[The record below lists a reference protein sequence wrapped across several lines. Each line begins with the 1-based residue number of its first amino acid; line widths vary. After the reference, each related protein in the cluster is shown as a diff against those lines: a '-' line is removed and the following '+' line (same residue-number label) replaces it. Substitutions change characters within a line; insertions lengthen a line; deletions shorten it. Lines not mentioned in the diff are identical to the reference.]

1 MFQFEKIS
9 VVIPVYN
16 SASYISS
23 TIDSV
28 LSAYPKEYVDIVIVD
43 DKSDDIENLK
53 NVLRFYDS
61 VRLIEKNTKSNAA
74 ESRNIGILKSFYD
87 KVFLLDADDQFFL
100 DYLINRVAIMNTS
113 NAGVFFGSFI
123 DVYNDGNRLL
133 RCQLYRDEDIRE
145 YLFINSGDFRSS
157 TISINKKFYKGTL
170 FDEKQ
175 FKHQDWGFGIRCYD
189 NGERLYYDSENFVEI
204 CHGKHSQMSSS
215 MNIKASQYF
224 VDTYLKK
231 QDYCIIGFIRMH
243 FSKSFCFG
251 DKDAVIFFS
260 TLIKKVNLITLQT
273 LKLKVL
279 GLLGTGLFFK
289 PVSKILSVYVSLKQ
303 KKIN

>member
-61 VRLIEKNTKSNAA
+61 VRLIEKNIKSNAA

-100 DYLINRVAIMNTS
+100 DYLINRIAIMNAS
-113 NAGVFFGSFI
+113 NAGVFLVHSLMFI
-123 DVYNDGNRLL
+123 MMVIDYYVV
-133 RCQLYRDEDIRE
+133 
-145 YLFINSGDFRSS
+145 SS
-157 TISINKKFYKGTL
+157 IGMRT
-170 FDEKQ
+170 
-175 FKHQDWGFGIRCYD
+175 
-189 NGERLYYDSENFVEI
+189 FV
-204 CHGKHSQMSSS
+204 
-215 MNIKASQYF
+215 N
-224 VDTYLKK
+224 TYLL
-231 QDYCIIGFIRMH
+231 IV
-243 FSKSFCFG
+243 
-251 DKDAVIFFS
+251 VILDRQQF
-260 TLIKKVNLITLQT
+260 Q
-273 LKLKVL
+273 
-279 GLLGTGLFFK
+279 
-289 PVSKILSVYVSLKQ
+289 
-303 KKIN
+303 